1 MGKSSASSAR
11 ARKARTALERQLSA
25 DDGFIGAGLSRT
37 ESGDDEIVV
46 LVRDAESTAA
56 ANAPGE
62 YDGVPVRTEIV
73 GRARK
78 F

>member
-11 ARKARTALERQLSA
+11 ARKAKSALEKQLSA

-56 ANAPGE
+56 VPGE
-62 YDGVPVRTEIV
+62 YNGIPVRTEVV